1 MTASRGAR
9 AGWITLGAGA
19 ALMIAVLIGLSLW
32 SWLAR
37 ETATQRQTHQRA
49 VSRITLDLG
58 IGEVRLVP
66 GEAGRVDIE
75 RRLTWSGP
83 KPALQEQWS
92 GDALRIQASCDEE
105 LLIAACWVSYT
116 IRVPAGTA
124 VDARTAEGD
133 ITLRDLTGALRLT
146 TETGAI
152 TGTGLR
158 AADVEAD
165 AVLGD
170 IALRFVRAPLSLRA
184 DSEAG
189 DIDVEV
195 PEGDDYALD
204 IRGGL
209 GEPAVGVRATTGAAN
224 EISVRNTTGGIRV
237 AYLGS

>member
-1 MTASRGAR
+1 MTASRRAR

-19 ALMIAVLIGLSLW
+19 AILIAVLIGLSLW

-37 ETATQRQTHQRA
+37 QSETQRQTHQRA
-49 VSRITLDLG
+49 AGRITLDLR

-83 KPALQEQWS
+83 KPALKEQWS
-92 GDALRIQASCDEE
+92 GDTLGIQASCDED
-105 LLIAACWVSYT
+105 LLIGACWVSYT

-124 VDARTAEGD
+124 VEARTAEGD

-165 AVLGD
+165 AKLGN
-170 IALRFVRAPLSLRA
+170 IALRFVQAPDSLRA
-184 DSEAG
+184 NSEAG
-189 DIDVEV
+189 NIDVEV

-209 GEPAVGVRATTGAAN
+209 GEPEVGVRATAGAEN
-224 EISVRNTTGGIRV
+224 NISVRNSTGGIRV